1 MYALLRVFL
10 AVGAFVV
17 IWSLFRD
24 FNTVLSIKINTANC
38 VSRKKTSMSTESIMA
53 TIDSIVKD
61 SCMPPSY
68 KYSPSE
74 IARHEAVQVARMQA
88 LRKSLIEEA
97 FCHKQVSG

>member
-61 SCMPPSY
+61 SYMPPSY